1 MKNSIFITGFNFA
14 FIYIFG
20 QIERSVERLITKIF
34 SNVIVFF
41 LVSSISSCF
50 SEEIISMLLSISTL
64 KSSFFIPGA
73 ASLTSSLFSFSFK
86 FSEGKLVP
94 IPEKFLS
101 VQTNTSFV
109 KRSLKILFNDG
120 EKPFF

>member
-1 MKNSIFITGFNFA
+1 MQNSIFITNFNFA

-20 QIERSVERLITKIF
+20 QIERSVERLITKLF

-41 LVSSISSCF
+41 SCF
-50 SEEIISMLLSISTL
+50 SEEIMSMLLSISTL
-64 KSSFFIPGA
+64 KSSFFILGA
-73 ASLTSSLFSFSFK
+73 ASSTSSLFSFTFK

-94 IPEKFLS
+94 IPEIFLS

-109 KRSLKILFNDG
+109 KRSSKIVFNDG